1 MPLKLDDLQ
10 KVFVA
15 QLKDMHSAERQLIEA
30 LPKMAEGATNAR
42 LEQAFRD
49 HLEETKGQVKR
60 LEQIFKSLDFK
71 PGGHR
76 CKAMEGLIEEGDE
89 ILGEDADPEARDAAI
104 ICAAQK
110 VEHYEIA
117 TYGTL
122 RAFARVLGMAEAHEL
137 LTESLREERNADSL
151 LTDLAENAIN
161 RLAMLASK

>member
-1 MPLKLDDLQ
+1 MPLKLDDLH

-15 QLKDMHSAERQLIEA
+15 QLKDMHSAENQLVEA
-30 LPKMAEGATNAR
+30 LPKMAAGATNAR

-49 HLEETKGQVKR
+49 HLEETKGQITR
-60 LEQIFKSLDFK
+60 LERIFATLDFR

-76 CKAMEGLIEEGDE
+76 CKAMEGLIEEGAE

-122 RAFARVLGMAEAHEL
+122 RAFARVLGLDEAHEL
-137 LTESLREERNADSL
+137 LTESLREERNADSQ
-151 LTDLAENAIN
+151 LTDLAEHAIN
-161 RLAMLASK
+161 RLAMLASR

>member
-49 HLEETKGQVKR
+49 HLKETKGQVER
-60 LEQIFKSLDFK
+60 LEKIFKSLDFK

-161 RLAMLASK
+161 RLAMLAAK